1 LKVKEIKS
9 NPEILVLLLLIRLI
23 LFVDYLLTRAS
34 LGLVLLNVHLLVLHN
49 YALLFQLHISINT
62 VYIFIMVLRVTHH
75 LLLIGVTS
83 IVHGVLALS
92 RVRVESLEI

>member
-1 LKVKEIKS
+1 MKVKEIKS
-9 NPEILVLLLLIRLI
+9 NSEILVLLLLIRLI

-34 LGLVLLNVHLLVLHN
+34 LGLVLLIFHLLVLHN

-62 VYIFIMVLRVTHH
+62 VYIFIMVLRVSHH
-75 LLLIGVTS
+75 LLLIDVTR
-83 IVHGVLALS
+83 IVHGLLALS